1 MKFLALLPLATIA
14 IVSCASTKDT
24 KEDEMAARISS
35 DIHSHKVLM
44 YSKTYCPYSKKLK
57 KLLNIYSINDLKV
70 IELDRQKEMKGM
82 QNILKRMT
90 GRSTVPQLFIDGEFV
105 GGHDETRA
113 IEDRGELRK
122 MLERARA
129 L

>member
-1 MKFLALLPLATIA
+1 
-14 IVSCASTKDT
+14 
-24 KEDEMAARISS
+24 
-35 DIHSHKVLM
+35 M

-57 KLLNIYSINDLKV
+57 KLLNIYAINDLKV

-82 QNILKRMT
+82 QSILKRMT

>member
-1 MKFLALLPLATIA
+1 MKLIALFSLATIA
-14 IVSCASTKDT
+14 MVSGASTKDT

-35 DIHSHKVLM
+35 DIHSHKVIM

>member
-1 MKFLALLPLATIA
+1 MKLL
-14 IVSCASTKDT
+14 IVISLFVFINADSNET
-24 KEDEMAARISS
+24 KEEEIAARIST
-35 DIHSHKVLM
+35 DIHGHKVLI

-57 KLLNIYSINDLKV
+57 RLLSYYPIKDLKV
-70 IELDRQKEMKGM
+70 IELDRQKEMKGI
-82 QNILKRMT
+82 QNSLKRIT

-113 IEDRGELRK
+113 MEDRGELRK
-122 MLERARA
+122 LLERARA